1 MLGGSVGMTPSEKA
15 PPKVRGPLHKADS
28 RQGAAFGLGVLKRR
42 LNNGDQKAS
51 EPATVGGRYV
61 NGATAKMARLTRRY
75 KVGCSEPAS
84 ESGRYMR
91 VGHRG
96 NHKGARDS
104 PRPLHFKEKRKADPS
119 LRRPRTENVRR
130 KKRPAAV
137 RDDKFF

>member
-1 MLGGSVGMTPSEKA
+1 MARLKPCPDEGRSLSSPACGRQ
-15 PPKVRGPLHKADS
+15 VREDIG
-28 RQGAAFGLGVLKRR
+28 
-42 LNNGDQKAS
+42 
-51 EPATVGGRYV
+51 
-61 NGATAKMARLTRRY
+61 MARLTRRY

-104 PRPLHFKEKRKADPS
+104 PRPLHFKEKREADPS